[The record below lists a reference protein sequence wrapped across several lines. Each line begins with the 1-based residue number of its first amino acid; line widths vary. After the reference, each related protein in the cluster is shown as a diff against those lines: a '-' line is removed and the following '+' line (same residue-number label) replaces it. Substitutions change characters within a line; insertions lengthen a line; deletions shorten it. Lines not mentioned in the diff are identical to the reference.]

1 MSAASALSSSLSSLP
16 QRVAALEQAFRAIEA
31 TRMCGLPMLHA
42 GLQVEAVGFAMQ
54 AIDEGSAALGILIT
68 PWFMNLML
76 LPLDGTPMRPVGKVR
91 VRNLGGERFE
101 FIGAQEDGFGAYEMC
116 SLFSPMFEFA
126 DQAAARATAV
136 EVLSVLR
143 RQEAQAP
150 SAPSR
155 RAFLTGRVRDAGATR

>member
-1 MSAASALSSSLSSLP
+1 MLP
-16 QRVAALEQAFRAIEA
+16 QRVTALEQAFRTIEA
-31 TRMCGLPMLHA
+31 TRMRGVPMLHA
-42 GLQVEAVGFAMQ
+42 ALRVEAVGFALQ
-54 AIDEGSAALGILIT
+54 EIDGGSAALGILIT

-76 LPLDGTPMRPVGKVR
+76 LPLDAMPMQAVGKVR

-116 SLFSPMFEFA
+116 SLFSPMFEFT
-126 DQAAARATAV
+126 DHAAAHATAV

-143 RQEAQAP
+143 RQQEHAP

-155 RAFLTGRVRDAGATR
+155 RAFLTGRVRSDAGAGR